1 MNRLLLIGLVCAGL
15 ALPQTAWGQTEEIQ
29 KEITKLLGQRRMF
42 DDVEIMRRILHRHVS
57 VLQNQ
62 CQKCHDT
69 GRVLSTAFSP
79 DGRTIASAFGDGTV
93 RLWDA
98 DSGKVVKPHPDWPNP
113 SIEIDGLYLK
123 GIGVLFLAQIPPGLS
138 FTSPRQKSEDAGQ
151 PLTEWERIQHQIYGL
166 KTGAQPAQGP
176 PHSGDMI
183 DDVLLKA
190 IAENGKNF
198 RQLLEKEAITIV
210 ATFRPKD
217 QMASAASDAQQQRYL
232 ERIVGAERDFAAAIG
247 LGSEGG
253 GSADPNSGQKGKAG
267 LGSGGSISSSKDYEL
282 LADLHWKQGKY
293 KDSFAAYEKAI
304 ELNKEEA
311 RAPLLYRK
319 LTQALL
325 DMHAGSADAQVLEQA
340 YDLLKMAKD
349 RLAKK
354 AAAPPAQPPPPL
366 RLVVSA
372 NKKLTEQYAAGSI
385 TYAEFRR
392 RATVEWVQF
401 PATSDDKTLPG
412 SKPK

>member
-1 MNRLLLIGLVCAGL
+1 MRRLLWIGLACAGL

-42 DDVEIMRRILHRHVS
+42 DDVEIMRRIVHRHVS
-57 VLQNQ
+57 LLQNQ

-69 GRVLSTAFSP
+69 GSIQSVAFSP
-79 DGRTIASAFGDGTV
+79 DGRTLVAGGADGTV
-93 RLWDA
+93 RIWDA
-98 DSGKVVKPHPDWPNP
+98 DSGKVLKAHPDWPNP

-151 PLTEWERIQHQIYGL
+151 PLTEWERIRHQLYGL

-190 IAENGKNF
+190 LAENGKNF
-198 RQLLEKEAITIV
+198 AQLPDKEAITIV

-217 QMASAASDAQQQRYL
+217 HMTAAATDAQGARYL
-232 ERIVGAERDFAAAIG
+232 VRAERDFAAA
-247 LGSEGG
+247 LGIEGG
-253 GSADPNSGQKGKAG
+253 GSADPNTGQKGKAER
-267 LGSGGSISSSKDYEL
+267 GSGGGSISSSKDYEL

-304 ELNKEEA
+304 ELNKDEA

-340 YDLLKMAKD
+340 YELLKKAKD
-349 RLAKK
+349 RLDKK

-385 TYAEFRR
+385 SYAEFRR

-401 PATSDDKTLPG
+401 PATSDDKALPG
-412 SKPK
+412 PTPK